1 MEELEKSASSETDG
15 GLLGL
20 PETETE
26 LENLT
31 EFNTAHNRRIA
42 MMGIQVDDSSL
53 KKRIRKTRFYYNE
66 QCYCHGNSPPSFE
79 IFLT

>member
-1 MEELEKSASSETDG
+1 MEELEKSSSEKDG

-42 MMGIQVDDSSL
+42 MMGIPVEDAAH
-53 KKRIRKTRFYYNE
+53 KKRPRKIRQLFSRIILK
-66 QCYCHGNSPPSFE
+66 
-79 IFLT
+79 

>member
-42 MMGIQVDDSSL
+42 MMGIPVEDATL
-53 KKRIRKTRFYYNE
+53 KKRARKIRFE
-66 QCYCHGNSPPSFE
+66 QFFRSL
-79 IFLT
+79 LT